1 MADARPLPGHRLDAE
16 AVEQRLAR
24 LDAVLGQLE
33 QTPGRTAEL
42 AMEGVELLL
51 DVYAEALA
59 RVGDRVDLR
68 AAGLTGDDLVRHLLV
83 LHGLHPDPPIERAA
97 RAVEELGGLAAR
109 HGATVELVGVD
120 AATVHIGVSGSS
132 GCGCG
137 SAPEGLDD
145 AVRDCLTAA
154 APELGVE
161 ITRQS
166 GPRLIPVSAV
176 RRRPDPPG
184 AP

>member
-1 MADARPLPGHRLDAE
+1 MADHRLDGD
-16 AVEQRLAR
+16 AVEQRLTR

-33 QTPGRTAEL
+33 RIPGRTAEL
-42 AMEGVELLL
+42 AMEAVELLL

-59 RVGDRVDLR
+59 RVGDRIDLR
-68 AAGLTGDDLVRHLLV
+68 AAGLTRDDLVRHLLV
-83 LHGLHPDPPIERAA
+83 LHGLHPDPPDERAA
-97 RAVEELGGLAAR
+97 RAVAELGGLAAR
-109 HGATVELVGVD
+109 HGATVELFGVEG
-120 AATVHIGVSGSS
+120 ATVHIGVSGSS
-132 GCGCG
+132 SCGCG
-137 SAPEGLDD
+137 SASADLDD

-176 RRRPDPPG
+176 RRRPDPEG
-184 AP
+184 AA

>member
-1 MADARPLPGHRLDAE
+1 MGDGRLDAG
-16 AVEQRLAR
+16 AVEQRLER

-33 QTPGRTAEL
+33 QIPGRTAEL
-42 AMEGVELLL
+42 AMEAVELLL

-83 LHGLHPDPPIERAA
+83 LHGLHPDPPRDRAA
-97 RAVEELGGLAAR
+97 VALAELGGLAAR

-120 AATVHIGVSGSS
+120 ETTIHIGVSGSS
-132 GCGCG
+132 CGCG
-137 SAPEGLDD
+137 SSPSADLDE
-145 AVRDCLTAA
+145 ALRDRLTAA

-161 ITRQS
+161 ITQQAPP
-166 GPRLIPVSAV
+166 PRVIPVAAV
-176 RRRPDPPG
+176 RRRPQPES
-184 AP
+184 AA

>member
-16 AVEQRLAR
+16 AVEQRLTR

-33 QTPGRTAEL
+33 QIPGRTAEL

-59 RVGDRVDLR
+59 RVADQVDLH

-83 LHGLHPDPPIERAA
+83 LHGLHPDPPDERAA
-97 RAVEELGGLAAR
+97 RAVAELGGLAAR

-132 GCGCG
+132 SCGCG
-137 SAPEGLDD
+137 SAPAGLDD

-161 ITRQS
+161 ITRQA

-176 RRRPDPPG
+176 RRRPDPEG
-184 AP
+184 GQ